1 MGVKKTRYEGRQRRE
16 KQRGRDLSE
25 ETALAGAQRQGEQKK
40 KKGQMRE
47 EAGERRGEME

>member
-1 MGVKKTRYEGRQRRE
+1 MKKTRYEGRQRRE

-40 KKGQMRE
+40 KKGRRKE
-47 EAGERRGEME
+47 EAEERRGEME